1 MSKIGS
7 VYRFIYGSLMSKPTY
22 FSWVVPDKLAASGRP
37 MSEPEISWIS
47 KQGIK
52 HILSLTEK
60 SLPLDWLNRNGVE
73 NKHISM
79 IDHSTPSFENLGK
92 ATQFINKNIASGYSV
107 LIHCDAG
114 KGRTGTIIVAYL
126 VKHENMTVKQAIHY
140 IRSKRKGSIE
150 EKQESALYSLG
161 LSK

>member
-1 MSKIGS
+1 M
-7 VYRFIYGSLMSKPTY
+7 RKPTN
-22 FSWVVPDKLAASGRP
+22 FSWVVLDKLAASGRP

-47 KQGIK
+47 KQGVK
-52 HILSLTEK
+52 CILSVTEK
-60 SLPLDWLNRNGVE
+60 PLPLEWLKKNGLT

-79 IDHSTPSFENLGK
+79 IDHSTPSLENIDK
-92 ATQFINKNIASGYSV
+92 TTQFVNQNITSGCSV

-126 VKHENMTVKQAIHY
+126 VKYENMTVKHAIQY

-150 EKQESALYSLG
+150 EKQELALYSYDAM
-161 LSK
+161 